1 MKWSFARVAMII
13 GVFSALSIVGGLIK
27 MPSPVGSIA
36 LDSAPGYFV
45 ASFYSPLLGAVVG
58 TLGHLGSAATGG
70 MPLGPLHFVIAP
82 AMAII
87 CGLFGWLARRGQ
99 SILYLIG
106 SGVLAI
112 LLNGIGLP
120 LLLTLVGLP
129 RPVAWTIIPLLLI
142 ASAIN
147 VILAGGAAYSASRF
161 RPGA

>member
-1 MKWSFARVAMII
+1 MKWTFARLAMVI

-45 ASFYSPLLGAVVG
+45 ASYYSPWLGALVG
-58 TLGHLGSAATGG
+58 ALGHLGSAATGG

-82 AMAII
+82 SMAVI
-87 CGLFGWLARRGQ
+87 CGAFGWLARRGQ
-99 SILYLIG
+99 SIFFLIG
-106 SGVLAI
+106 SGVLAVA
-112 LLNGIGLP
+112 LNGVGRP
-120 LLLTLVGLP
+120 LFLTLVGLP
-129 RPVAWTIIPLLLI
+129 RPIAWAIIPLLVV

-147 VILAGGAAYSASRF
+147 VALAAVAAYSSSRF